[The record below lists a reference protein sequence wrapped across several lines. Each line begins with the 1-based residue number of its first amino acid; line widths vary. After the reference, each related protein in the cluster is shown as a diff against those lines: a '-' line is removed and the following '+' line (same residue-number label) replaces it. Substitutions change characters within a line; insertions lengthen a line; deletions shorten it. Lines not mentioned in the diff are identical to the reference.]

1 MNTRI
6 YTDRILSN
14 VRSHLYS
21 GKFKYITHPK
31 FVFLCGKGIDPNSSD
46 RYEQTNRGIIGQYLK
61 KMMPDV
67 RIVLSESIWDQTF
80 EANIDLLSF
89 EEFLA
94 EVSDLII
101 LFVESP
107 GSFCELGAFA
117 YADKLFNDKMI
128 IVMDQQY
135 RDSKSFIASGPVLKA
150 QKENA
155 KVIYADIDHNMPM
168 TSSEL
173 LAALNQFIKMANEQ
187 RVLMNK
193 REIGREQ
200 VKISSFIIEFL
211 ELLRLFQPVSQDDL
225 LSLYKQIKEIDFFEF
240 VKRDGQLFHQEIKL
254 KYIINL
260 LKTAELITQDERGL
274 RLVDYTQT
282 QQLML
287 NYEGYGIDSDRSK
300 VLCRKYRYGEGI

>member
-1 MNTRI
+1 M
-6 YTDRILSN
+6 
-14 VRSHLYS
+14 
-21 GKFKYITHPK
+21 
-31 FVFLCGKGIDPNSSD
+31 FLCGKGIDPNSSD
-46 RYEQTNRGIIGQYLK
+46 LYELTNRGIIGQYLK

-67 RIVLSESIWDQTF
+67 RIVLSENIWDQAF

-128 IVMDQQY
+128 IVMDQRY
-135 RDSKSFIASGPVLKA
+135 RDCKSFIASGPVLKA

-155 KVIYADIDHNMPM
+155 KVIYADIEHNMPM

-173 LAALNQFIKMANEQ
+173 LAELNCFIDMAKEK
-187 RVLMNK
+187 RTPINK
-193 REIGREQ
+193 REIGHKQ
-200 VKISSFIIEFL
+200 VKISSFIIEL
-211 ELLRLFQPVSQDDL
+211 MELLRLFQPVGQDDL
-225 LSLYKQIKEIDFFEF
+225 LCLYKQVKEIDSFTF
-240 VKRDGQLFHQEIKL
+240 VKRDGQPFHQEIKL

-260 LKTAELITQDERGL
+260 LKTAELIIQDEQGL
-274 RLVDYTQT
+274 RLVDYAKIQH
-282 QQLML
+282 LIL
-287 NYEGYGIDSDRSK
+287 NYEGYSIDSDRSK
-300 VLCRKYRYGEGI
+300 VLCRKYRYGEKV